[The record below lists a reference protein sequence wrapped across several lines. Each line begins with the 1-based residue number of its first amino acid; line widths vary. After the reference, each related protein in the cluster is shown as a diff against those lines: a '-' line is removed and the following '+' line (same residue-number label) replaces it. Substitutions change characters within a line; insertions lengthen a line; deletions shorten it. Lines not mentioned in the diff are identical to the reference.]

1 MSQIGQMFMLGLVR
15 FSLLLFLRIFNVLHG
30 DTNDLVRMGPL
41 LEKAESCFEEIC
53 FVSHLMEEL
62 LPWGRGMGWDQSFS
76 SFWEW
81 LRCERGRQLDGLRC
95 ALGLSAAPWRA
106 PQAPQAGLPGP
117 SLAWTAPH
125 PLGLSVRSTVQALAP
140 KKALKRILEDFQGP

>member
-1 MSQIGQMFMLGLVR
+1 MLRLVL
-15 FSLLLFLRIFNVLHG
+15 FSLLLHIFNVFHG
-30 DTNDLVRMGPL
+30 DTYDLVRMGPL
-41 LEKAESCFEEIC
+41 LEEARPYLEKLYFGCC
-53 FVSHLMEEL
+53 LMEER
-62 LPWGRGMGWDQSFS
+62 LPWGKGMGWDQSFS

>member
-1 MSQIGQMFMLGLVR
+1 MSQIGQMFMLRLVL
-15 FSLLLFLRIFNVLHG
+15 FSLLLHIFNVLHR

-53 FVSHLMEEL
+53 FASYL
-62 LPWGRGMGWDQSFS
+62 LPWGKGMGWDQSFS
-76 SFWEW
+76 SSWEW
-81 LRCERGRQLDGLRC
+81 LRCERGRQLDGLRSP
-95 ALGLSAAPWRA
+95 LRLSDAPWK
-106 PQAPQAGLPGP
+106 APQAGLPGP

-140 KKALKRILEDFQGP
+140 KKASKRIPEDFQSL